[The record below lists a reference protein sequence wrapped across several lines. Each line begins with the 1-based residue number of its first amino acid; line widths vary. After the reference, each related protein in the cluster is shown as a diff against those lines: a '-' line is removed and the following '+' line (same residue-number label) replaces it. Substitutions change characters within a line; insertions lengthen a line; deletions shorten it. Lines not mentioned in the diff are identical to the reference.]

1 MREMISKIGF
11 GGGCHWCT
19 EAVFQSLKGV
29 AKVEQGWIASFDEYN
44 SFSEDSHFFKNLDRC
59 SPAYT

>member
-1 MREMISKIGF
+1 MSEIQEIGL

-29 AKVEQGWIASFDEYN
+29 LN
-44 SFSEDSHFFKNLDRC
+44 
-59 SPAYT
+59 PT